1 MFTSLDEDSHR
12 NNNQIIST
20 IRLLLSAAILTHAIG
35 LFATVFGMRQTHFG
49 NFLFLVMGMPH
60 SEALFYE
67 YISVS
72 IFFLLCVINLFH
84 TRFYTLLPIAGYI
97 FFESWAG
104 YYQGG
109 YRYSEFTML
118 AHIMR
123 YITPLALAVLC
134 TWPFRST
141 MKAALR
147 LKATEWLLRVSLA
160 VLFFIHG
167 LEAYYGYP
175 GFLDLIIGSARNL
188 AGIHIAESTSVIIL
202 KGIGIL
208 DFVVALLVLVRPGKK
223 VLFWAL
229 FWGTLTAFSRV
240 TAVGTAAYIEV
251 LFRASHIIAPLVLW
265 ILIYKPASL
274 LQYKF
279 ASTFGEHRQV
289 SSTTKT

>member
-1 MFTSLDEDSHR
+1 MLESPAYENEDR
-12 NNNQIIST
+12 IINT
-20 IRLLLSAAILTHAIG
+20 VKWLLSAAILIHAIG

-67 YISVS
+67 HISVS
-72 IFFLLCVINLFH
+72 IFFLLCIINLFH
-84 TRFYTLLPIAGYI
+84 TRLYTLLPIAGYI

-109 YRYSEFTML
+109 YRYSDFTLL

-123 YITPLALAVLC
+123 YITPLALVVLC
-134 TWPFRST
+134 ALPFVT
-141 MKAALR
+141 KMKTTLR

-167 LEAYYGYP
+167 LEAFYGYP

-188 AGIHIAESTSVIIL
+188 AGIHIAESTSVSIL

-208 DFVVALLVLVRPGKK
+208 DFVVALLVLIRPKK
-223 VLFWAL
+223 EVLFWAL

-251 LFRASHIIAPLVLW
+251 LLRASHMIAPLALW
-265 ILIYKPASL
+265 IIIYKPTNL
-274 LQYKF
+274 LQPIKVKSF
-279 ASTFGEHRQV
+279 LSKRSVLQKSH
-289 SSTTKT
+289 

>member
-1 MFTSLDEDSHR
+1 MTKNPAYT

-20 IRLLLSAAILTHAIG
+20 IRWLLSAAILIHAIG

-49 NFLFLVMGMPH
+49 NYLFLVMGMPH

-67 YISVS
+67 HISVS

-84 TRFYTLLPIAGYI
+84 TRLYTLLPIAAYI
-97 FFESWAG
+97 FFEAWAG

-109 YRYSEFTML
+109 YRYSDFTLM

-123 YITPLALAVLC
+123 YLTPLALVVLC
-134 TWPFRST
+134 AWPFRST
-141 MKAALR
+141 MKAAFR
-147 LKATEWLLRVSLA
+147 LKSAEWLLRVSLA
-160 VLFFIHG
+160 ILFFIHG

-188 AGIHIAESTSVIIL
+188 AGIHIAENTSAVLL

-208 DFVVALLVLVRPGKK
+208 DFAVSLLILVRPGKE

-251 LFRASHIIAPLVLW
+251 LFRASHMIAPLALW
-265 ILIYKPASL
+265 IIVYKPIYSF
-274 LQYKF
+274 QSKRDRPF
-279 ASTFGEHRQV
+279 INRISVPQ
-289 SSTTKT
+289 KTAKI

>member
-1 MFTSLDEDSHR
+1 MPKNPAYT

-20 IRLLLSAAILTHAIG
+20 IRWLLSAAILIHAIG

-49 NFLFLVMGMPH
+49 NYLFLVMGMPH

-67 YISVS
+67 HISVS

-84 TRFYTLLPIAGYI
+84 TRLYTLLPIAAYI
-97 FFESWAG
+97 FFEAWAG

-109 YRYSEFTML
+109 YRYSDFTLM

-123 YITPLALAVLC
+123 YLTPLALVVLC
-134 TWPFRST
+134 AWPFRST
-141 MKAALR
+141 MKAAFR
-147 LKATEWLLRVSLA
+147 LKSAEWLLRVSLA
-160 VLFFIHG
+160 ILFFIHG

-188 AGIHIAESTSVIIL
+188 AGIHIAESTSAVLL

-208 DFVVALLVLVRPGKK
+208 DFAVSLLILVHPGKE

-251 LFRASHIIAPLVLW
+251 LFRASHMIAPLALW
-265 ILIYKPASL
+265 IIVYKPIYSF
-274 LQYKF
+274 QSKRDRPF
-279 ASTFGEHRQV
+279 INRISVPQ
-289 SSTTKT
+289 KTAKI

>member
-1 MFTSLDEDSHR
+1 MPKNPAYT

-20 IRLLLSAAILTHAIG
+20 IRWLLSAAILIHAIG

-49 NFLFLVMGMPH
+49 NYLFLVMGMPH

-67 YISVS
+67 HISVS

-84 TRFYTLLPIAGYI
+84 TRLYTLLPIAAYI
-97 FFESWAG
+97 FFEAWAG

-109 YRYSEFTML
+109 YRYSDFTLM

-123 YITPLALAVLC
+123 YLTPLALVVLC
-134 TWPFRST
+134 AWPFRST
-141 MKAALR
+141 MKAAFR
-147 LKATEWLLRVSLA
+147 LKSAEWLLRVSLA
-160 VLFFIHG
+160 ILFFIHG

-188 AGIHIAESTSVIIL
+188 AGIHIAESTSVVLL

-208 DFVVALLVLVRPGKK
+208 DFVVALLVLVRPGKG

-240 TAVGTAAYIEV
+240 TAIGTAAYIEV
-251 LFRASHIIAPLVLW
+251 LFRASHMIAPLALW
-265 ILIYKPASL
+265 IIVYKPIYSF
-274 LQYKF
+274 QSKRDRPF
-279 ASTFGEHRQV
+279 INRISVPQ
-289 SSTTKT
+289 KTAKI

>member
-1 MFTSLDEDSHR
+1 MPEYSAHKNDD
-12 NNNQIIST
+12 QIISMV
-20 IRLLLSAAILTHAIG
+20 RWLLSAAILIHAIG

-49 NFLFLVMGMPH
+49 NYLFLVIGMPH

-67 YISVS
+67 HISVS
-72 IFFLLCVINLFH
+72 VFLLLSIINLFH
-84 TRFYTLLPIAGYI
+84 TRLYTLLPIAAYV

-109 YRYSEFTML
+109 YRYSDFTLM

-123 YITPLALAVLC
+123 YMTPLALILLC
-134 TWPFRST
+134 AWPFRST
-141 MKAALR
+141 MKSALR

-188 AGIHIAESTSVIIL
+188 AGFHIAESTSVNLL

-208 DFVVALLVLVRPGKK
+208 DFVVALLVLVRPCKE

-251 LFRASHIIAPLVLW
+251 LFRASHMIAPLALW
-265 ILIYKPASL
+265 IILYKPFYSFQSKRDRL
-274 LQYKF
+274 FINRMSVPQ
-279 ASTFGEHRQV
+279 
-289 SSTTKT
+289 

>member
-1 MFTSLDEDSHR
+1 MSEKHANRS
-12 NNNQIIST
+12 NKQIIST
-20 IRLLLSAAILTHAIG
+20 IRWLLSAAILVHAIG

-67 YISVS
+67 HASVS
-72 IFFLLCVINLFH
+72 IFFLLCIINLFH
-84 TRFYTLLPIAGYI
+84 TRLYTLLPIAGYI

-109 YRYSEFTML
+109 YRYSDFTLM
-118 AHIMR
+118 AHMMR
-123 YITPLALAVLC
+123 YMTPMALVVLC
-134 TWPFRST
+134 AWPFRST
-141 MKAALR
+141 LEAALR
-147 LKATEWLLRVSLA
+147 LKATEWLLRFSLA

-167 LEAYYGYP
+167 LEAYYSYP

-188 AGIHIAESTSVIIL
+188 IGIQIAESTSVTLL

-208 DFVVALLVLVRPGKK
+208 DFAVALLVLVRPRKK

-229 FWGTLTAFSRV
+229 FWGALTAFSRV

-251 LFRASHIIAPLVLW
+251 LFRASHMVAPFALWMIINKSNYSFQSKSDKPLINRMSV
-265 ILIYKPASL
+265 P
-274 LQYKF
+274 Q
-279 ASTFGEHRQV
+279 
-289 SSTTKT
+289 KTAKI